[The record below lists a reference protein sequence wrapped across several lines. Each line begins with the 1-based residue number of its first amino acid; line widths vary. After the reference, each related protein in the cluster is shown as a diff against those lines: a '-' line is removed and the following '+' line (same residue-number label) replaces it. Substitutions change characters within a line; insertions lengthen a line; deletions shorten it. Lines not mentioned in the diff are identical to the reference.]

1 MTAWVLWA
9 LVSGASGE
17 RIDLLVELA
26 APEACPPRARFE
38 AELRAR
44 SDKLRIVES
53 ATPQAATV
61 SLRITQEKKRFVATS
76 KVKTAMSGVTQR
88 QFKSAQC
95 ETLIQAAA
103 LATSL
108 LLDPEG
114 TKTGEVTV
122 SLTPPEPKPVEPVD
136 AGVPQPLVVDAGAP
150 AVVEPVDAGAPVVFD
165 APVDAGVKEKAASAP
180 VQLELALG
188 GGVTTAISGAVDAEL
203 QVSVALQW
211 PRFRLALSPRFL
223 PGRRVSS
230 SSGIAQYFGAGGR
243 LDGLVSFPLGTLLRL
258 EGGAQVMVLVVPVT
272 GPEAEVPGRALGL
285 LVAPGPFA
293 RFVVLVGSLRFAL
306 EGGGGVNLRAE
317 RYVIDGAG
325 LVFAAPRLFGSV
337 GLSAGWSF

>member
-9 LVSGASGE
+9 LVAGAGGD
-17 RIDLLVELA
+17 RIDLLVQLD

-44 SDKLRIVES
+44 SEKLRIVES
-53 ATPQAATV
+53 PMPQAASV
-61 SLRITQEKKRFVATS
+61 SLRITQEKKRFVGTS

-122 SLTPPEPKPVEPVD
+122 SLTPEPKPVEPVD
-136 AGVPQPLVVDAGAP
+136 AGEPLPVVVVDAGIP
-150 AVVEPVDAGAPVVFD
+150 VVEAPVDAGAPLVIVES
-165 APVDAGVKEKAASAP
+165 VDAGVTEPAP
-180 VQLELALG
+180 VRLELALG
-188 GGVTTAISGAVDAEL
+188 GGITSAISGAVDPEL

-211 PRFRLALSPRFL
+211 PRVRLALSPRFV

-230 SSGIAQYFGAGGR
+230 SNGVAQYLAAGGR
-243 LDGLVSFPLGTLLRL
+243 LDGLFSTPLGALLRL
-258 EGGAQVMVLVVPVT
+258 EAGAQLSVLVVAAS
-272 GPEAEVPGRALGL
+272 GPDAEVPGRALGVL
-285 LVAPGPFA
+285 IAPGPFA
-293 RFVVLVGSLRFAL
+293 RAVLLLGSFRLAL

-325 LVFAAPRLFGSV
+325 LVFAAPRLSGSV
-337 GLSAGWSF
+337 GLSAGWSL

>member
-9 LVSGASGE
+9 LVAGAGGD
-17 RIDLLVELA
+17 RIDLLVELQ

-44 SDKLRIVES
+44 SEKLRIVEAPS
-53 ATPQAATV
+53 AQAATV
-61 SLRITQEKKRFVATS
+61 SLRITQEKKRFVGTS

-122 SLTPPEPKPVEPVD
+122 YLDPRPVEPVD
-136 AGVPQPLVVDAGAP
+136 AGIPEPVVVVVDAGVP
-150 AVVEPVDAGAPVVFD
+150 LIVEPVDAGAPVVV
-165 APVDAGVKEKAASAP
+165 AVEPVDAGVKEVSP

-188 GGVTTAISGAVDAEL
+188 GGVTTAISGAVDPEL

-211 PRFRLALSPRFL
+211 PRFRLALSPRYVV
-223 PGRRVSS
+223 GRRVSS
-230 SSGIAQYFGAGGR
+230 SNGVAQYFAAGGR
-243 LDGLVSFPLGTLLRL
+243 LDGLLSFPLGTVLRL
-258 EGGAQVMVLVVPVT
+258 EGGAQLSVLVVPVT
-272 GPEAEVPGRALGL
+272 GPDAEVPGRALGV

-293 RFVVLVGSLRFAL
+293 RVVVLVGSLRFAL
-306 EGGGGVNLRAE
+306 EGGGGVNVRTE

-325 LVFAAPRLFGSV
+325 LVFAAPRVFGTV

>member
-9 LVSGASGE
+9 LVAGAGGD
-17 RIDLLVELA
+17 RIDLLVELD

-44 SDKLRIVES
+44 SEKLRIVES
-53 ATPQAATV
+53 KTPEAATV
-61 SLRITQEKKRFVATS
+61 SLRIAQEKKRFVATS

-122 SLTPPEPKPVEPVD
+122 TLTPEPKPIEPVDAGQPLPVVVDAGLPPVVEPVDAGSPIVVVVEPVD
-136 AGVPQPLVVDAGAP
+136 AGV
-150 AVVEPVDAGAPVVFD
+150 
-165 APVDAGVKEKAASAP
+165 KASSP

-188 GGVTTAISGAVDAEL
+188 GGVTTAISGDIDPEL

-211 PRFRLALSPRFL
+211 PRFRLALSPRYVVS
-223 PGRRVSS
+223 RRVTS
-230 SSGIAQYFGAGGR
+230 SSGVAQYFAAGGR
-243 LDGLVSFPLGTLLRL
+243 LDGLFSFPIGTVLRL
-258 EGGAQVMVLVVPVT
+258 EGGAQLSLLVVPVT
-272 GPEAEVPGRALGL
+272 GPDAEVPGRALGL

-293 RFVVLVGSLRFAL
+293 RVVVLLGSFRLAL
-306 EGGGGVNLRAE
+306 EGGGGVNVRAE
-317 RYVIDGAG
+317 RYLIDGAG
-325 LVFAAPRLFGSV
+325 LVFAAPRVFGSV

>member
-9 LVSGASGE
+9 LVAGAGGE
-17 RIDLLVELA
+17 RIDLLVELQ

-44 SDKLRIVES
+44 SEKLRIVET
-53 ATPQAATV
+53 ATPQSASV
-61 SLRITQEKKRFVATS
+61 SLHITQEKKRFVGTS

-122 SLTPPEPKPVEPVD
+122 SLEPKPAEVVDAGVLKPVPVVLDAGVPPITEPVDAGAPIVVVVEPVD
-136 AGVPQPLVVDAGAP
+136 AGVTEQSPL
-150 AVVEPVDAGAPVVFD
+150 
-165 APVDAGVKEKAASAP
+165 
-180 VQLELALG
+180 QLELALG
-188 GGVTTAISGAVDAEL
+188 GGVTTAISGAVDPEL

-211 PRFRLALSPRFL
+211 PRFRLALSPRYVV
-223 PGRRVSS
+223 GRRVSS
-230 SSGIAQYFGAGGR
+230 SNGVAQYFGAGGR
-243 LDGLVSFPLGTLLRL
+243 LDGLLSFRLGALVRL
-258 EGGAQVMVLVVPVT
+258 EGGAQLSVLVVPVT
-272 GPEAEVPGRALGL
+272 GPDAEVPGRALGVL
-285 LVAPGPFA
+285 LAPGPFA
-293 RFVVLVGSLRFAL
+293 RFVVAVGSLRLAL
-306 EGGGGVNLRAE
+306 EGGGGVNVRAE

-325 LVFAAPRLFGSV
+325 LVFAAPRLFGTL
-337 GLSAGWSF
+337 GLSVGWSF

>member
-9 LVSGASGE
+9 LVAGAGGE
-17 RIDLLVELA
+17 RIDLLVELQ

-44 SDKLRIVES
+44 SEKLRVVETATAQS
-53 ATPQAATV
+53 ASV
-61 SLRITQEKKRFVATS
+61 SLHITQEKKRFVGTS
-76 KVKTAMSGVTQR
+76 KAKTAMSGVTQR

-122 SLTPPEPKPVEPVD
+122 SLEPKVAEVVDAGVLEPVPVIVDAGAPPIIDAGVPIVVVVEPVD
-136 AGVPQPLVVDAGAP
+136 AGVEVPSPL
-150 AVVEPVDAGAPVVFD
+150 
-165 APVDAGVKEKAASAP
+165 
-180 VQLELALG
+180 QLELALG
-188 GGVTTAISGAVDAEL
+188 GGVTTAISGAVDPEL

-211 PRFRLALSPRFL
+211 PRFRLALSPRYVV
-223 PGRRVSS
+223 GRRVSS
-230 SSGIAQYFGAGGR
+230 SNGVAQYFAVGGR
-243 LDGLVSFPLGTLLRL
+243 LDGLLSFPLGALLRL
-258 EGGAQVMVLVVPVT
+258 EGGAQLSVLVVPVT
-272 GPEAEVPGRALGL
+272 GPDAEVPGRALGV

-293 RFVVLVGSLRFAL
+293 RVVVVLGSLRLAL
-306 EGGGGVNLRAE
+306 EGGGGVNVLAE
-317 RYVIDGAG
+317 RFVIDGAG
-325 LVFAAPRLFGSV
+325 LVFAAPRLFGTV
-337 GLSAGWSF
+337 GLSVGWSF

>member
-9 LVSGASGE
+9 LVAGAGGD
-17 RIDLLVELA
+17 RIDLLVELD

-44 SDKLRIVES
+44 SEKLRIVES
-53 ATPQAATV
+53 PTPQAGSV
-61 SLRITQEKKRFVATS
+61 SLRITQEKKRFVGTS

-122 SLTPPEPKPVEPVD
+122 SLTPEPKPVEPVD
-136 AGVPQPLVVDAGAP
+136 AGEPLPTVVVDAGSP
-150 AVVEPVDAGAPVVFD
+150 ALPVDAGAPLVIVES
-165 APVDAGVKEKAASAP
+165 VDAGVTEPAP

-188 GGVTTAISGAVDAEL
+188 GGITSAISGAVDPEL

-211 PRFRLALSPRFL
+211 PRVRLALSPRFV

-230 SSGIAQYFGAGGR
+230 SNGVAQYLAAGGR
-243 LDGLVSFPLGTLLRL
+243 LDGLFSTPLGALLRL
-258 EGGAQVMVLVVPVT
+258 EGGAQLTVLVVPVS
-272 GPEAEVPGRALGL
+272 GPDAEVPGRALGVL
-285 LVAPGPFA
+285 IAPGPFA
-293 RFVVLVGSLRFAL
+293 RVVLLLGSFRLAF

-317 RYVIDGAG
+317 RYVIEGAG
-325 LVFAAPRLFGSV
+325 PVFVAPRLFGSV
-337 GLSAGWSF
+337 GLSAGWSL

>member
-9 LVSGASGE
+9 LVAGAGGD
-17 RIDLLVELA
+17 RIDLLVELQ

-44 SDKLRIVES
+44 SEKLRIVD
-53 ATPQAATV
+53 APTAQAATV
-61 SLRITQEKKRFVATS
+61 SLNITQEKKRFVGTS

-122 SLTPPEPKPVEPVD
+122 SLEPRPVEPVD
-136 AGVPQPLVVDAGAP
+136 AGSPEPVVVVVDAGVP
-150 AVVEPVDAGAPVVFD
+150 LVEPVDAGAPPVVV
-165 APVDAGVKEKAASAP
+165 AEPVDAGAPASSP

-188 GGVTTAISGAVDAEL
+188 GGVTTAISGAIDPEL

-211 PRFRLALSPRFL
+211 PRFRLALSPRYIV
-223 PGRRVSS
+223 GRRVSS
-230 SSGIAQYFGAGGR
+230 ANGVAQYFAAGGR
-243 LDGLVSFPLGTLLRL
+243 LDGLFSVPLGTVLRI
-258 EGGAQVMVLVVPVT
+258 EGGAQLSVLMVPVT
-272 GPEAEVPGRALGL
+272 GPEAEVPGRALGV

-293 RFVVLVGSLRFAL
+293 RVVVLVGSLRLAL
-306 EGGGGVNLRAE
+306 EGGLGVNLRAE
-317 RYVIDGAG
+317 RYLIDGAG
-325 LVFAAPRLFGSV
+325 LVFTAPRLFGTV
-337 GLSAGWSF
+337 GLSVGWSF